1 MSDITLMLESISAG
15 DSRASEQLLPV
26 VYDELRRLAAARMSQ
41 EAAGHT
47 LQPTALVHEAW
58 LRLVGGGSQPWQNR
72 AHFFGA
78 AAEAMRRILIERA
91 RRKSRLKRGS
101 GQALL
106 DIADLDVAEAMPD
119 DKVLLVDEALEQL
132 KQEDPEKAK
141 IVMLKFFA
149 GLTNEQAAEILN
161 VNERTVRRQWE
172 FAKAWLFDRI
182 SGQM

>member
-1 MSDITLMLESISAG
+1 MSDVTLMLDAISSG
-15 DSRASEQLLPV
+15 DNHAADQLLPL
-26 VYDELRRLAAARMSQ
+26 VYAELHRLAEMRMSQ

-58 LRLVGGGSQPWQNR
+58 LRLVRGQNQSWQNR

-101 GQALL
+101 GQTPL
-106 DIADLDVAEAMPD
+106 DIAELDLIAAMPD
-119 DKVLLVDEALEQL
+119 DKILLVDEALEQL

-149 GLTNEQAAEILN
+149 GLTNDEVAEILN

-172 FAKAWLFDRI
+172 FARAWLFDRI
-182 SGQM
+182 RTEL

>member
-1 MSDITLMLESISAG
+1 MKEITLMLDAISAG

-26 VYDELRRLAAARMSQ
+26 VYDELRRLAGIRMAQ

-58 LRLVGGGSQPWQNR
+58 LRLSGDGGQSWQNR

-106 DIADLDVAEAMPD
+106 DIADLDVAATMPD
-119 DKVLLVDEALEQL
+119 DKILLVNEALEQL
-132 KQEDPEKAK
+132 KAEDPEKAQ
-141 IVMLKFFA
+141 IVMLKFFT
-149 GLTNEQAAEILN
+149 GLSNEQVAEILK
-161 VNERTVRRQWE
+161 VNERTVRRQWN
-172 FAKAWLFDRI
+172 FAKAWLFDCIR
-182 SGQM
+182 GKN

>member
-1 MSDITLMLESISAG
+1 MNDITLVLEAINSGESQ
-15 DSRASEQLLPV
+15 ASEQLLML
-26 VYDELRRLAAARMSQ
+26 VYDELRRLAAARMAQ

-58 LRLVGGGSQPWQNR
+58 LRLVGGGGQPWQNR

-106 DIADLDVAEAMPD
+106 DISDLDVAAAMPD
-119 DKVLLVDEALEQL
+119 DKVLLVDE
-132 KQEDPEKAK
+132 
-141 IVMLKFFA
+141 V
-149 GLTNEQAAEILN
+149 T
-161 VNERTVRRQWE
+161 
-172 FAKAWLFDRI
+172 
-182 SGQM
+182 